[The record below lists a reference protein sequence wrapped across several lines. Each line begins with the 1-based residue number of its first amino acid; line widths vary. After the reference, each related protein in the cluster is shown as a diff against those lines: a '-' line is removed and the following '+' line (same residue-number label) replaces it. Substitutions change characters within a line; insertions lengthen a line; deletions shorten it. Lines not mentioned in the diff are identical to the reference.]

1 MPGKRLNLKQAKQEK
16 NNKIIEERVT
26 GEHFEE

>member
-16 NNKIIEERVT
+16 NNKIIIRESNRRT
-26 GEHFEE
+26 F